1 MCGKVNRL
9 AARKPSFWGR
19 RANQERF
26 SASGQ
31 ATVRDPYQVWNSVGK
46 KKIRFNRFGF
56 DHVKPSMRVQSHTSV
71 PVPKMLSAGKNFA
84 DGRGRGCFVTPAPK
98 PRAVPVR
105 AQSRRARAGRR
116 RGARPIRA
124 RRTNRGER
132 GARLEVIAR
141 DRRPRP
147 VSAPSRRIGGT
158 ARRRQRTTGGHGSRG
173 LQVLQGPVQH
183 RGGEEAAGGPGDW
196 AGSTR
201 GNRQRRTRR

>member
-1 MCGKVNRL
+1 MCGKVSRL
-9 AARKPSFWGR
+9 AARKPSSRGR
-19 RANQERF
+19 RADQERF

-31 ATVRDPYQVWNSVGK
+31 ATVRDPYGTQLE
-46 KKIRFNRFGF
+46 KIRFSRFGF
-56 DHVKPSMRVQSHTSV
+56 GSRETLDEGSISHVRSPCQKCR
-71 PVPKMLSAGKNFA
+71 NFA
-84 DGRGRGCFVTPAPK
+84 DGRGRGCFVTPARK
-98 PRAVPVR
+98 PRAVPSR

-132 GARLEVIAR
+132 GARPEVIAR

-201 GNRQRRTRR
+201 GNRRRRTRR